1 MDRQPCIR
9 CESLSKLYR
18 QGEKT
23 IFAVQN
29 CNLKVYPGDFGAV
42 IGKSGSGKSTLLN
55 LIAGYTRPSQG
66 TVYLGQKE
74 ICQMNDAQLAEV
86 RRSGIGFVFQAY
98 HLLPILTAREN
109 ILFACKD
116 PARVS
121 RTYFGE
127 LCRLLDIAD
136 RLDHLPSALSGGQQQ
151 RVAIARALINE
162 PQILLADEP
171 TGNLDKESAEALIE
185 YLKKI
190 HRELGATLLI
200 ATHDADLA
208 AAAERVFEIKD
219 GSVRE
224 K

>member
-86 RRSGIGFVFQAY
+86 RRAGIGFVFQAY

-109 ILFACKD
+109 SLFACKD
-116 PARVS
+116 PARLSMS
-121 RTYFGE
+121 RRSCSQTS
-127 LCRLLDIAD
+127 R
-136 RLDHLPSALSGGQQQ
+136 R
-151 RVAIARALINE
+151 AIWTKSPPR
-162 PQILLADEP
+162 
-171 TGNLDKESAEALIE
+171 
-185 YLKKI
+185 
-190 HRELGATLLI
+190 R
-200 ATHDADLA
+200 
-208 AAAERVFEIKD
+208 
-219 GSVRE
+219 
-224 K
+224 